1 MFFPPL
7 AICPGLKHLAT
18 KTGDRA
24 IRVPQAKVQDQKI
37 PMTAVPL
44 TLPDQSFAER
54 RAAIEGAELPRTVP
68 HLLDMA
74 AADSPDQILW
84 EFFDEGTKATYAEV
98 REDSLRYGALL
109 ASLGIWRGDR
119 VAIMLPN
126 VPEMPLAWFGL
137 GRIGAVMVPVNTR
150 YSARELAYAVENS
163 GARLLLIHEEL
174 ADILGEGDLDVQIV
188 IVGGPEWDKR
198 LAKVDPAACPSP
210 LIDRDDLMNI
220 QYTSGT
226 TGLPKGCLL
235 SHRYWLNAGMVNAW
249 RDGQRF
255 SRILATTPFS
265 YMDPQWLL
273 LMAIYQR
280 GTLVVGRKQSATKFS
295 RWLSE
300 HRIEFCLFPEA
311 ASKQPPAPHDAD
323 NPVIRAN
330 IYGVRPSAH
339 AEIEARYG
347 LTAREA
353 FGMTEIGSGLYM
365 PMEATDMVGS
375 GSCGIASPFRE
386 TRIVDDTGRDLPDGE
401 IGELLIRGPGMFQG
415 YYRNEEAT
423 AAALQDGWF
432 HTGDLF
438 RRDSRG
444 FHFIVG
450 RKKDMIRRAG
460 ENIACREVE
469 AVLRDMEQIE
479 EVALIPVPD
488 DMRGEEAKA
497 YLTLQNG
504 HAPDAAL
511 IDQIVAYANGR
522 LASFKIPRYFEF
534 IDTMPRTTSF
544 KVAKA
549 DLVKARADHRLGTFD
564 RVDRVWR

>member
-1 MFFPPL
+1 M
-7 AICPGLKHLAT
+7 T
-18 KTGDRA
+18 T
-24 IRVPQAKVQDQKI
+24 VPI
-37 PMTAVPL
+37 TR
-44 TLPDQSFAER
+44 PDQSAAER
-54 RAAIEGAELPRTVP
+54 RVAIESAELPRTVP

-74 AADSPDQILW
+74 AQESADKILW
-84 EFFDEGTKATYAEV
+84 EFFDEGTEASYRRV
-98 REDSLRYGALL
+98 RDDSLRYGALF
-109 ASLGIWRGDR
+109 AALGIWRGDR
-119 VAIMLPN
+119 VAVMLPN
-126 VPEMPLAWFGL
+126 VPEMPLTWLGL

-150 YSARELAYAVENS
+150 YSARELAYVVEDS
-163 GARLLLIHEEL
+163 GARLLLIHEDLTDVL
-174 ADILGEGDLDVQIV
+174 ADGDLAAEVV
-188 IVGGPEWDKR
+188 IVGGAEWEKR
-198 LAKVDPAACPSP
+198 LTTANPAACPSP
-210 LIDRDDLMNI
+210 ALDRDDLLNI

-235 SHRYWLNAGMVNAW
+235 SHRYWLTTGLVNAW
-249 RDGQRF
+249 RDGRRF
-255 SRILATTPFS
+255 GRILATTPFS

-273 LMAIYQR
+273 LMAMYQR
-280 GTLVVGRKQSATKFS
+280 GTLVVGRRQSATKFS

-339 AEIEARYG
+339 AEIEARYD

-365 PMEATDMVGS
+365 PMEAEDMIGS

-386 TRIVDDTGRDLPDGE
+386 TRIVDEAGRDLPDGE

-415 YYRNEEAT
+415 YYRNDEAT
-423 AAALQDGWF
+423 AAALRDGWF

-438 RRDSRG
+438 RRDARG

-450 RKKDMIRRAG
+450 RKKDMIRRSG

-469 AVLRDMEQIE
+469 AVLRDMDQIE
-479 EVALIPVPD
+479 EVALIAVPD

-504 HAPDAAL
+504 HVPDADL
-511 IDQIVAYANGR
+511 IDRIVAYADGR
-522 LASFKIPRYFEF
+522 LAAFKIPRYFEF

-549 DLVKARADHRLGTFD
+549 DLVKARTDHRVGAFD